1 MSDVRVIKLGKTEAV
16 AGLAWEFGNG
26 RPEGITRSD
35 PHVTFGQMVAGTKL
49 AEAEGLPPAALLILA
64 LFEDK
69 ADRRDTSSYLW
80 ASKAVSDDD
89 TELFVMGQIQDGEPS
104 PDPELFF
111 DQEHAFIEA
120 LGLAI
125 QDGVLD
131 GVVIDADIEH
141 LVSDGISKE
150 VIDVES
156 LQGLE
161 AAPLTSGTSHLS
173 TIWRLGPLVIAAAAV
188 LYGFQAWYSGE
199 AVEIIPQE
207 KISLMVDRD
216 AYLSACEENWK
227 IGFPVP
233 LGWSEAEAGCSY
245 VGGDDPVVQKIKLN
259 SGGVAYRILKLEP
272 GRDRTIASNVAEY
285 VYEGRPE
292 TFVFADGRVIIARH
306 FDVPLIPF
314 KNSEP
319 ESITSTLKD
328 RFLGTTERFS
338 EGGVQ
343 SNNTSI
349 RFTAELTQDD
359 VIERL
364 KDLPSSSVTVLKR
377 KGQSVEV
384 VVTSPK
390 PVVRVLLQTS
400 GGSNEYLL

>member
-1 MSDVRVIKLGKTEAV
+1 MI
-16 AGLAWEFGNG
+16 
-26 RPEGITRSD
+26 
-35 PHVTFGQMVAGTKL
+35 
-49 AEAEGLPPAALLILA
+49 
-64 LFEDK
+64 
-69 ADRRDTSSYLW
+69 
-80 ASKAVSDDD
+80 
-89 TELFVMGQIQDGEPS
+89 
-104 PDPELFF
+104 
-111 DQEHAFIEA
+111 
-120 LGLAI
+120 
-125 QDGVLD
+125 
-131 GVVIDADIEH
+131 
-141 LVSDGISKE
+141 
-150 VIDVES
+150 
-156 LQGLE
+156 
-161 AAPLTSGTSHLS
+161 
-173 TIWRLGPLVIAAAAV
+173 
-188 LYGFQAWYSGE
+188 
-199 AVEIIPQE
+199 
-207 KISLMVDRD
+207 
-216 AYLSACEENWK
+216 
-227 IGFPVP
+227 
-233 LGWSEAEAGCSY
+233 
-245 VGGDDPVVQKIKLN
+245 
-259 SGGVAYRILKLEP
+259 
-272 GRDRTIASNVAEY
+272 DRTIASNVAEY